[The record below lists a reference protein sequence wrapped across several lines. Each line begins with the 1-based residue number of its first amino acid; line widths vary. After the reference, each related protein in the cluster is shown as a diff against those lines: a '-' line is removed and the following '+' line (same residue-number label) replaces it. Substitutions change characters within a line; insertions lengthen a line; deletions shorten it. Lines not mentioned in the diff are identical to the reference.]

1 MDERNVDRAGNAAQ
15 QMAEVSR
22 ESYRA
27 VVERA
32 FAARESNERLT
43 RSFFEESLELFQDH
57 AELNRRTL
65 NRLADQAQERRE
77 ALLDL
82 SRDSLGS
89 YEEFVGSLSEF
100 YDDVADDVAEEPQ
113 REQ

>member
-1 MDERNVDRAGNAAQ
+1 MDERNLDRAGNAAR
-15 QMAEVSR
+15 QMAELSR

-43 RSFFEESLELFQDH
+43 RNFFEDSLELLQDH
-57 AELNRRTL
+57 AEINRRTL
-65 NRLADQAQERRE
+65 TRLADQAQERRE
-77 ALLDL
+77 ILLEL

-89 YEEFVGSLSEF
+89 YEEFVGSLAEF
-100 YDDVADDVAEEPQ
+100 HDEVHDEVAEEPR
-113 REQ
+113 REA

>member
-1 MDERNVDRAGNAAQ
+1 MDERNLDRANKAAR
-15 QMAEVSR
+15 QMAEISR

-43 RSFFEESLELFQDH
+43 RSFFEEGLELFQDH

-65 NRLADQAQERRE
+65 NRMAEQAQEHRD
-77 ALLDL
+77 ALLSL
-82 SRDSLGS
+82 SRDSLTS
-89 YEEFVGSLSEF
+89 YDDFVGSLSGF
-100 YDDVADDVAEEPQ
+100 YDEVTGEREREE
-113 REQ
+113 

>member
-1 MDERNVDRAGNAAQ
+1 MDERNLDRAGNAAQ

-32 FAARESNERLT
+32 FAARESHERLT
-43 RSFFEESLELFQDH
+43 RNFFEESLELFHDH

-65 NRLADQAQERRE
+65 TRLADQAQERRE
-77 ALLDL
+77 ILLGI
-82 SRDSLGS
+82 SRDSLDS

-100 YDDVADDVAEEPQ
+100 YDDVAEDPP
-113 REQ
+113 RE

>member
-1 MDERNVDRAGNAAQ
+1 MDERNLDRGSSAAQ
-15 QMAEVSR
+15 QMAEISR

-32 FAARESNERLT
+32 FAARESHERLT
-43 RSFFEESLELFQDH
+43 RSFFEDGLELLQDH

-65 NRLADQAQERRE
+65 TRLADQAQERRE
-77 ALLDL
+77 ILLDL

-100 YDDVADDVAEEPQ
+100 HDDVTEEP
-113 REQ
+113 RRKE